1 MLNYWVL
8 GLHFYYLFSKFA
20 SIMKTLILAL
30 LTTLLVVDKETNEP
44 LVGVGVTSKE
54 TGKTYYT
61 DLDGK
66 VEIPSDSCEYVLEF
80 ISYRDT
86 VVCGQDTLIK
96 MKGL

>member
-1 MLNYWVL
+1 
-8 GLHFYYLFSKFA
+8 
-20 SIMKTLILAL
+20 MKTLFLAF

-44 LVGVGVTSKE
+44 LVGVEVTSKE
-54 TGKTYYT
+54 TGETYYT

-66 VEIPSDSCEYVLEF
+66 VEIPTDSCQYILEY
-80 ISYRDT
+80 ISYQDT